1 MRRNV
6 GFSLLLASA
15 LGALVVAAL
24 PGTTSAF
31 TAPAPPPL
39 AIGSLASPLM
49 LPVTSQQVTALH
61 APLRTP
67 SYFAQ
72 GPLVSVYGYPGIC
85 FMGELG
91 CHDTAG
97 AVARARELAAQY
109 NQPRPEA
116 QAGAFPRYAI
126 PALHL
131 IVDVAQPT
139 PQADG
144 SYLARTP
151 VEDVRAH
158 VEAARAAGVLLF
170 LDLQVGW
177 GDPLAAVARLEEFL
191 REPFVHVALDPEF
204 ATKPYGRPPGS
215 VIGTLDVAQVRPVQT
230 YLARLAAE
238 RGLPPKILVL
248 HQFTPD
254 MLVGMTDL
262 EPSPDVDVVVDMDG
276 FGGQPEKLGGYGRY
290 ARAPYAEYSGFKLF
304 FHWDTPLFTPQQLMV
319 LDQPPHYIVYQ

>member
-6 GFSLLLASA
+6 GLGLLLALA
-15 LGALVVAAL
+15 LVALVVAAL

-31 TAPAPPPL
+31 TAPAPP
-39 AIGSLASPLM
+39 SLALDSPGAPLM
-49 LPVTSQQVTALH
+49 LPVTPRQVTAPH

-72 GPLVSVYGYPGIC
+72 GPLVSIYGYPGIC

-91 CHDTAG
+91 CHETAG

-109 NQPRPEA
+109 DVPRPEGPA
-116 QAGAFPRYAI
+116 FAFPRYAI

-139 PQADG
+139 PQPDG
-144 SYLARTP
+144 SYLARMP
-151 VEDVRAH
+151 IEDVRAY

-177 GDPLAAVARLEEFL
+177 SDPMTGMTRLEEFL
-191 REPFVHVALDPEF
+191 REPFVHLALDPEF

-215 VIGTLDVAQVRPVQT
+215 VIGTLD
-230 YLARLAAE
+230 
-238 RGLPPKILVL
+238 
-248 HQFTPD
+248 
-254 MLVGMTDL
+254 
-262 EPSPDVDVVVDMDG
+262 
-276 FGGQPEKLGGYGRY
+276 
-290 ARAPYAEYSGFKLF
+290 
-304 FHWDTPLFTPQQLMV
+304 
-319 LDQPPHYIVYQ
+319 